1 MTRPR
6 SRSIGRLCRQ
16 IGARVAK
23 AAPLVRARLLALA
36 CAAIALAAPAAASA
50 QAPSAQKLLP
60 PPASV
65 IGIVSGGVDGTY
77 IRIAADLA
85 AVLDG
90 PQLRI
95 VPIVGRGSLQN
106 IDDVLHLRGV
116 DIGIVQSDV
125 LAYIRQNR
133 ILPGAERGIGYIAKL
148 YDEEVH
154 VLARPGIA
162 GIEELAG
169 KTVNF
174 DVPGSGTALT
184 ASILFDKLGIKV
196 QPAYQDQASALNALR
211 QGTLDALVYVA
222 GKPARLFS
230 AIPPGAGLRLLPVPT
245 TSPLLEAYLPS
256 KFSHD
261 DYPALVPEDAPVETV
276 AVGAVLAVFQW
287 PQNTERYR
295 NDARFVEG
303 FFGSLAQLRQPPH
316 HPKWREVNLGAQ
328 VPGWTRFPPAVE
340 WLKRRA
346 ANASPKP

>member
-1 MTRPR
+1 M
-6 SRSIGRLCRQ
+6 SRGWEPGPLRRRADAALRV
-16 IGARVAK
+16 GAR
-23 AAPLVRARLLALA
+23 RLALI
-36 CAAIALAAPAAASA
+36 CAAVVLAGPCAAFA
-50 QAPSAQKLLP
+50 QAPSPQKLLP
-60 PPASV
+60 TPASV

-106 IDDVLHLRGV
+106 IDDVLRLRGV

-154 VLARPGIA
+154 VLAGPGIA
-162 GIEELAG
+162 RMEDLAG
-169 KTVNF
+169 KAVNF

-184 ASILFDKLGIKV
+184 ASTLFDKLGITV
-196 QPAYQDQASALNALR
+196 RPAYRDQASALAGLR
-211 QGTLDALVYVA
+211 AGAIDAIVYVA

-230 AIPPGAGLRLLPVPT
+230 AIPADAGLHLLPIPT
-245 TSPLLEAYLPS
+245 TSALLESYLPS
-256 KFSHD
+256 KLSHA

-287 PQNTERYR
+287 PPNTERYR
-295 NDARFVEG
+295 NNARFVDG
-303 FFGSLAQLRQPPH
+303 FFSSLAKLRQPPH
-316 HPKWREVNLGAQ
+316 HPKWREVNLEAQ
-328 VPGWTRFPPAVE
+328 VPGWTRFPPAAE

-346 ANASPKP
+346 TNTPPQP